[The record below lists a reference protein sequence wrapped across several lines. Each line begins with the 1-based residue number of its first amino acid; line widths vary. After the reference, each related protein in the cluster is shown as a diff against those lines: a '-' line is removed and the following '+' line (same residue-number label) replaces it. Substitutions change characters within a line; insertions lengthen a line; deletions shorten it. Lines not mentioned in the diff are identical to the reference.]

1 METEAGRNLKKL
13 IETPV
18 QLGWVNPRGY
28 GKVKT
33 VKTKTKDDLGTRM
46 KGYESHQTTPRAMK
60 RLPICVRVD
69 GRAFHT
75 FTRGL
80 ERPFDKGFAKAMV
93 ETCKFLVSQTHAK
106 IGYTQ
111 SDEIT
116 LVFWDGSH
124 KAEPLFGGKYFK
136 LTSVIA
142 SLATGKFMSL
152 IPEHMPSKVGKIP
165 SWDARIF
172 QVPDLSEAAN
182 LLLWRWIDAR
192 KNSISM
198 AAQAYF
204 SHKELHEKPSFER
217 LTMLAGEGVLWDEY
231 PEHLKWG
238 TFIQRKVIERELN
251 EAELDRIPEH
261 VRHLHSGL
269 KTRNDYVELALP
281 LIEISNR
288 VEVLFEGAEPELRI
302 PE

>member
-1 METEAGRNLKKL
+1 MS
-13 IETPV
+13 
-18 QLGWVNPRGY
+18 
-28 GKVKT
+28 KVKS
-33 VKTKTKDDLGTRM
+33 KDNLGTRM

-80 ERPFDKGFAKAMV
+80 NRPFDEGFSQAMI
-93 ETCKFLVSQTHAK
+93 ETCKFLVGETHAK

-116 LVFWDGSH
+116 LVFWDSSY
-124 KAEPLFGGKYFK
+124 KAEPLFGGKFFK

-142 SLATGKFMSL
+142 SLTTGKFMSL
-152 IPEHMPSKVGKIP
+152 IPELMPSKVGKIP

-172 QVPDLSEAAN
+172 QVPDLSEATN
-182 LLLWRWIDAR
+182 LILWRWIDAR

-198 AAQAYF
+198 AAQAHF
-204 SHKELHEKPSFER
+204 TPRQLHGVSMDER
-217 LTMLAGEGVLWDEY
+217 LDMLEQEKGIIWSDEF
-231 PEHLKWG
+231 PDHMKWG
-238 TFIQRKVIERELN
+238 TFVQRRTVDRELTA
-251 EAELDRIPEH
+251 EELDRIPE
-261 VRHLHSGL
+261 RHRPKGPI
-269 KTRNDYVELALP
+269 TRNDYVELDLP
-281 LIEISNR
+281 PFIDIENR
-288 VEVLFEGAEPELRI
+288 VEVLFEGAEPTLRI